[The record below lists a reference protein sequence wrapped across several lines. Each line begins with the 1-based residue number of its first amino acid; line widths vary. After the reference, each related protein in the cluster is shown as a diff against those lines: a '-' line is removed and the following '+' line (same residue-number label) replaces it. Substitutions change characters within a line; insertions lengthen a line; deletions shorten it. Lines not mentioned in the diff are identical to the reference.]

1 MIVIYLSVC
10 LHQIHATE
18 GIGYDSPEAQKV
30 KETDKIGG
38 DQREKEIAIRFN
50 QAMFEWA
57 D

>member
-50 QAMFEWA
+50 QAMFE
-57 D
+57 